1 VRMWS
6 GPEVLARVADAA
18 GTYRARREAF
28 AAAAGVPA
36 PPSGI
41 NVWVPV
47 PDEDAAVR
55 ALLAEGW
62 AVAAGTP
69 YRLSGGP
76 AVRVTVAALD
86 VAEAPALAAAL
97 ARAVAPALRT
107 RAA

>member
-1 VRMWS
+1 M
-6 GPEVLARVADAA
+6 
-18 GTYRARREAF
+18 
-28 AAAAGVPA
+28 AGVARAAEVYASRRDALAELVGVPR

-62 AVAAGTP
+62 AVAGGTP
-69 YRLSGGP
+69 YRFSGGP
-76 AVRVTVAALD
+76 AIRVTTADLD
-86 VAEAPALAAAL
+86 VAEAPRVAAAL
-97 ARAVAPALRT
+97 ERAVAPSWRT